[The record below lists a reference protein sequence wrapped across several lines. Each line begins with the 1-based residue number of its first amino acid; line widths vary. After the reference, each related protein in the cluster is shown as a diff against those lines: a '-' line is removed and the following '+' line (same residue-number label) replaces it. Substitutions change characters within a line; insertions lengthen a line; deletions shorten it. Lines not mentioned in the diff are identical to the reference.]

1 MLSKVT
7 RLSRSFAIDVGES
20 RSVIW
25 AAVVNGL
32 AGSHSVSAIGR
43 TVIYR
48 LAGMRVDRSAR
59 IRPSV
64 IIRSPRLSIGPLS
77 TVNYGCIFD
86 NRQGVSIG
94 SRVGIGVGVLFINS
108 DHDTRD
114 PRARAGAGRSARIVV
129 HDGVFVGSG
138 ATILSGVELAQ
149 GCVIA
154 AGAVVKES
162 TLPHGL
168 YVGVPARR
176 IKDLP
181 VVFD

>member
-1 MLSKVT
+1 M
-7 RLSRSFAIDVGES
+7 
-20 RSVIW
+20 
-25 AAVVNGL
+25 
-32 AGSHSVSAIGR
+32 
-43 TVIYR
+43 
-48 LAGMRVDRSAR
+48 
-59 IRPSV
+59 
-64 IIRSPRLSIGPLS
+64 
-77 TVNYGCIFD
+77 
-86 NRQGVSIG
+86 SIG